1 MMWFPTRIHS
11 HYSLLQSTL
20 KPKNI
25 VRICKELGY
34 SAAAMTDFASISG
47 AVKFMQEC
55 KENDIKPILGCEIP
69 ISTSRNS
76 TVTLICKNIEAW
88 KKLLHIVSACN
99 DVENFKKHPT
109 IGVDDLFDMV
119 DDNFICIDG
128 YVGSALFDEMIE
140 DHHCIYTA
148 SEYDDAGSCLKRQY
162 EKDCVVHISKFREK
176 FGEDYF
182 LEVNNL
188 DSELFSAT
196 KLVSNCVISVADS
209 LGFDNIIAGANIYY
223 GEAKDARDHRVILCS
238 KMKTTLSKID
248 VALEKEDN
256 FKYSRFFRSSKY
268 YIPSKKELKVYDKR
282 HVLNVGKIN
291 NRCDDYTILSA
302 PNLPQVETVNNVSQI
317 EQLKQLCR
325 DGWSDVLKPTGVV
338 DKKEDLERYRDRV
351 LQELEVIEDG
361 DLAGYF
367 LIVADYVR
375 EFRSRGVLVG
385 PGRGSAAGC
394 LVSYL
399 VGITLIDPVK
409 YGLIFSR
416 FFNSARKGSLPDID
430 IDFPPEERENVIT
443 YLKEKYGDDKVCQM
457 LTFGRLQGRSA
468 LKEVLRVNDSC
479 GFDQMNEI
487 TNKIPQ
493 EAAISDKLEE
503 MDEPSVIRWALENDP
518 DTLKEYCWEEDGEL
532 KGDFARDFAQALRI
546 EGTFKSQGKHAAG
559 VVVASMK
566 LDGLCPMVRTKGGGK
581 IAGLELGCLENIG
594 AVKFDILGVGAL
606 SKCYKTAKA

>member
-1 MMWFPTRIHS
+1 M
-11 HYSLLQSTL
+11 
-20 KPKNI
+20 
-25 VRICKELGY
+25 
-34 SAAAMTDFASISG
+34 
-47 AVKFMQEC
+47 
-55 KENDIKPILGCEIP
+55 
-69 ISTSRNS
+69 
-76 TVTLICKNIEAW
+76 
-88 KKLLHIVSACN
+88 
-99 DVENFKKHPT
+99 
-109 IGVDDLFDMV
+109 
-119 DDNFICIDG
+119 
-128 YVGSALFDEMIE
+128 
-140 DHHCIYTA
+140 
-148 SEYDDAGSCLKRQY
+148 
-162 EKDCVVHISKFREK
+162 
-176 FGEDYF
+176 
-182 LEVNNL
+182 
-188 DSELFSAT
+188 
-196 KLVSNCVISVADS
+196 
-209 LGFDNIIAGANIYY
+209 
-223 GEAKDARDHRVILCS
+223 
-238 KMKTTLSKID
+238 
-248 VALEKEDN
+248 
-256 FKYSRFFRSSKY
+256 
-268 YIPSKKELKVYDKR
+268 
-282 HVLNVGKIN
+282 
-291 NRCDDYTILSA
+291 
-302 PNLPQVETVNNVSQI
+302 
-317 EQLKQLCR
+317 
-325 DGWSDVLKPTGVV
+325 
-338 DKKEDLERYRDRV
+338 
-351 LQELEVIEDG
+351 
-361 DLAGYF
+361 
-367 LIVADYVR
+367 
-375 EFRSRGVLVG
+375 
-385 PGRGSAAGC
+385 
-394 LVSYL
+394 
-399 VGITLIDPVK
+399 GITLIDPVK